1 MTKNDEAFASRK
13 ITLQAK
19 LGILSL
25 NFLCAIIAFAMFNDL
40 QRQFLSPFL
49 SVVITFNCYCL

>member
-49 SVVITFNCYCL
+49 SVVYYF